1 VRKQKQKQKQSQKVI
16 VNIGNLTRRKDPKIK
31 QRRQVNQN
39 KPSNKPIYIDR
50 PMYIQTPPMMQPQPF
65 QPQPIQPI
73 QRALEKLQVE
83 KLNDNLFSNKI
94 KQDDLQNNDI
104 LIPINTKIDENI
116 VDELKEAL
124 NDNKIDN
131 TEFNKFDAKLKEQND
146 MQDAIKKS
154 VNEENKRQRG
164 EGDDYQDGDDYF
176 IDENALSS
184 YSASSKAIQSFDNPV
199 ADKARLNNTNIIDLY
214 KEASELKVKYNFRI
228 PDEKMGTP
236 GNIIKK
242 GKRIRLNKNELIE
255 AILNER
261 FGSPSF
267 DLSGPKKK

>member
-83 KLNDNLFSNKI
+83 KLNDNLFSNKM
-94 KQDDLQNNDI
+94 KQDDIQNNDI

-131 TEFNKFDAKLKEQND
+131 TEFNKFDAKLKEQYD

-154 VNEENKRQRG
+154 VNE
-164 EGDDYQDGDDYF
+164 
-176 IDENALSS
+176 DEDEYELTNEP
-184 YSASSKAIQSFDNPV
+184 IFSFT
-199 ADKARLNNTNIIDLY
+199 DKARLEKMTLKDLY
-214 KEASELKVKYNFRI
+214 KEANQLGVQFNFRI
-228 PDEKMGTP
+228 PDEKSEKSK
-236 GNIIKK
+236 NIRLKK
-242 GKRIRLNKNELIE
+242 GELIE
-255 AILNER
+255 AILNKK
-261 FGSPSF
+261 F